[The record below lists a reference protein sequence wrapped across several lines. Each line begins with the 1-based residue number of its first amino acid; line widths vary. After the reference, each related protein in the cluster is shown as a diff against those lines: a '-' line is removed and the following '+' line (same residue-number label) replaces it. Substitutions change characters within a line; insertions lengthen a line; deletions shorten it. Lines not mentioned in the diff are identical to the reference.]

1 MNKDDQISEEQL
13 NAFVDG
19 ELDSEEKSCLFD
31 KAEQSAELDQR
42 LSQQRK
48 LKELVKHAYDDVPEP
63 KRRLTGQTIPRS
75 MFSLAIAA
83 SVLLLLG
90 ITTGLLIPR
99 LFGSDPHPG
108 GVTTNAGTQSVA
120 AMENYILHVV
130 SGEPAKM
137 RQTLQKARELLS
149 SAEPGKPRR
158 VEVVANEQGLNLLR
172 SDMTPFSEE
181 IRALANEDVIFYAC
195 SKAIERLEEKG
206 VEVRLV
212 PEAVSNYTAL
222 DRVVSRMKDGWQYV
236 KI

>member
-1 MNKDDQISEEQL
+1 MNKDEYTSEEQL

-19 ELDSEEKSCLFD
+19 ELDSEEKSCLFAE
-31 KAEQSAELDQR
+31 AEQSPELDQR
-42 LSQQRK
+42 LCQQRK

-63 KRRLTGQTIPRS
+63 TRRLTGQTIPRS
-75 MFSLAIAA
+75 IFSLAIAA

-108 GVTTNAGTQSVA
+108 GVATNTGTQSVA

-130 SGEPAKM
+130 NGEPEQM
-137 RQTLQKARELLS
+137 RLALQKARALLS
-149 SAEPGKPRR
+149 SAEPGKPRL
-158 VEVVANEQGLNLLR
+158 VEVVANERGLDLLR
-172 SDMTPFSEE
+172 SDVTPFAAE
-181 IRALANEDVIFYAC
+181 IRALSNEHVIFYAC

-206 VEVRLV
+206 VEVHLV
-212 PEAVSNYTAL
+212 PEAIPGFTAL
-222 DRVVSRMKDGWQYV
+222 DRVVTRMNDGWTYV

>member
-1 MNKDDQISEEQL
+1 MNKDEYTSEEQL

-19 ELDSEEKSCLFD
+19 ELDSEEKSCLFAE
-31 KAEQSAELDQR
+31 AEQSPELDQR
-42 LSQQRK
+42 LCQQRK
-48 LKELVKHAYDDVPEP
+48 LKELVKHAYQDVPEP
-63 KRRLTGQTIPRS
+63 RRLLSGQRVPRS
-75 MFSLAIAA
+75 VPGMTAVA
-83 SVLLLLG
+83 SLLLVLG
-90 ITTGLLIPR
+90 FTTGLLISGYFNQGP
-99 LFGSDPHPG
+99 LPG
-108 GVTTNAGTQSVA
+108 GQTANPNPLAVA
-120 AMENYILHVV
+120 VMENYILHVV

-212 PEAVSNYTAL
+212 PEAVSDYTAL